1 MVFSSVTFLCIF
13 FPIVFLLHAVLPN
26 GKMRNAAL
34 ILASL
39 LFYAYGE
46 PVYVILLLV
55 SVALNYLFG
64 LGVAGRKKKAVLTAA
79 VIVNIGLLFVFKY
92 AGFFV
97 SSLNSL
103 LPGSAALPVPKLSLP
118 IGISFYT
125 FQALSYVIDVYRGQT
140 EVQRKF
146 FRLLLYVSFFPQLI
160 AGPIVKYHDI
170 EKEIATRNAA
180 VDDIFSGLTRF
191 SIGLGKKVLIA
202 NTMAYAA
209 DTIFAMPASNV
220 GLLASWVGAI
230 AYVLQIYFDF
240 SGDSDMA
247 IGLGRMFGFHFL
259 ENFNYPYISDSI
271 REFWRRWHISLST
284 WFRDYLY
291 IPLGGNRKGRTR
303 TIINKYIVFFC
314 TGFWHGANW
323 TFLIWGLFHGTLQM
337 CEEKHWIPVHRGWR
351 VFNHIYTLLMVT
363 VGFVIFRADTMGQ
376 AGTMLAAMFGFGSK
390 NSYGFVQAAALLSPY
405 MIVVL
410 LCAIIGCTP
419 LPKLLAERW
428 RRTSAGRAVGEF
440 ALMGLSLVLLGL
452 SLMALA
458 AESYNPFIYFRF

>member
-55 SVALNYLFG
+55 SVVLNYLFG

-146 FRLLLYVSFFPQLI
+146 FQLLLYVSFFPQLI

-170 EKEIATRNAA
+170 EKEIATRNAT

-240 SGDSDMA
+240 SGYSDMA

>member
-146 FRLLLYVSFFPQLI
+146 FRLLLYISFFPQLI

-240 SGDSDMA
+240 SGYSDMA

-419 LPKLLAERW
+419 LPKLLAARW
-428 RRTSAGRAVGEF
+428 KKTSAGQAVGEF
-440 ALMGLSLVLLGL
+440 ALMALSLVLLGL

>member
-240 SGDSDMA
+240 SGYSDMA

>member
-55 SVALNYLFG
+55 SVVLNYLFG

-170 EKEIATRNAA
+170 EKEIATRNAT

-240 SGDSDMA
+240 SGYSDMA

>member
-240 SGDSDMA
+240 SGYSDMA

-419 LPKLLAERW
+419 LPKLLSARW
-428 RRTSAGRAVGEF
+428 KKTSAGQAVGEF
-440 ALMGLSLVLLGL
+440 ALMGLSIVLLGL

>member
-55 SVALNYLFG
+55 SVVLNYLFG

-170 EKEIATRNAA
+170 EKEIATRNAT

-240 SGDSDMA
+240 SGYSDMA

-271 REFWRRWHISLST
+271 REFWRRWHVSLST

-428 RRTSAGRAVGEF
+428 RRTSVGRAVGEF
-440 ALMGLSLVLLGL
+440 ALMALSLVLLGL